1 MSSPTPE
8 LIRSMKDRL
17 GVTYALNEE
26 QKKAVLSRMDALSA
40 EQIEQIF
47 LIVEDFERK
56 IERDFWGYSETQEQQ
71 SEKRTIEDLLDAFP
85 S

>member
-47 LIVEDFERK
+47 LIVENFERK